1 MAALT
6 LKILA
11 GVLQMN
17 APDATITSDNQGLK
31 TLLADVKE
39 QLAEEASMAGANDPN
54 TVEAYVMTE
63 DGGQGGPIILA
74 KKKGGGFGKATTIFR
89 KGAYGKHVGYKR
101 IDL

>member
-17 APDATITSDNQGLK
+17 APDATITSDNHGLK

-39 QLAEEASMAGANDPN
+39 QLAEEANMAGANDPN
-54 TVEAYVMTE
+54 AVEAHVMT
-63 DGGQGGPIILA
+63 DNGGRIILA
-74 KKKGGGFGKATTIFR
+74 KKNSGFGKATTIFR
-89 KGAYGKHVGYKR
+89 KGAYGKSVHGPQHR
-101 IDL
+101 RLFDD